1 MKNDQDK
8 TKEQLIT
15 ELGKMRQQATKL
27 KASETERKQVEE
39 ELKENEER
47 FHSIIKNT
55 QAGYFR
61 IGRDGCFQQVNSAW
75 LKMHRYLSEEEI
87 IGRHFSLTQVNV
99 GLEQAQKVVER
110 LLRGY
115 PVPTGEFTRLCK
127 DGSIGYHTFNVTS
140 VESKGEV
147 IGLEGFLIDATERKQ
162 AEEERERLIQEL
174 QETLAEV
181 NTLSGLLP
189 ICTWCRKPRDDKGYW
204 ESVEEY
210 IGARTTAEFSHGICP
225 ECLEKSLVLED
236 DK

>member
-1 MKNDQDK
+1 MN
-8 TKEQLIT
+8 
-15 ELGKMRQQATKL
+15 ELEKMRQQATKL
-27 KASETERKQVEE
+27 KASETERKQAEE

-99 GLEQAQKVVER
+99 DVEQAQKVVER

-127 DGSIGYHTFNVTS
+127 DGSIGYHTFSATS

-174 QETLAEV
+174 QESLAKV

-189 ICTWCRKPRDDKGYW
+189 ICAWCKKLRDDKGYW
-204 ESVEEY
+204 KSVEEY
-210 IGARTTAEFSHGICP
+210 ISAHTGAEFTHGICP
-225 ECLEKSLVLED
+225 ECYNRFMADENSKKNKNSEVS
-236 DK
+236 